1 MTQATIARRAP
12 EHERTSAPAH
22 PSHVAPTKS
31 RARRTTQKARSPK
44 PAEKQAGFTGGH
56 IQMPTNRLVHF
67 WGSLLCGAVRPYDAR
82 TFLACLEV
90 AEERKFAPRGCKPV
104 YRLSELAT
112 LVGGGGER
120 PIRASLRRLHRAGV
134 MTWRGSDGPRFHD
147 SQELLAE
154 AALPLVSK
162 MEALMPKSREF
173 FPLPRALSKS
183 VLMGGVK
190 RSVLAS
196 VFAHLLRCPHLKPEG
211 WDPVGAVKA
220 NWIEAAF
227 GISER
232 SAVRARSHL
241 VNELGWLTPV
251 AAQVWRQKANGGYF
265 AVNLEWNKETPSKLS
280 QREAPELSTSVL
292 SGQNR
297 PDDTRLTEL
306 ESEQTSPTEIQ
317 ISDLGGFAPE
327 PPVEFWK
334 KTQEERPA
342 PKSRTKP
349 SLSKLVSADLP
360 DVGRVME
367 LFEQALESPVW
378 RAKGWTPTDTY
389 VERLNWA
396 AAARRA
402 HVRGSTN
409 PCGVFIHLVSNRKWS
424 HLSHEDE
431 EAVRRELAQWKNPE
445 PKTPE
450 HERGMA
456 TQLRRSTTLSEDGAA
471 MRRIENA
478 LVDAGML
485 VSRVELDGELGRRGW
500 SDERIREG
508 RENLMEWKRA
518 ESAALELQA

>member
-12 EHERTSAPAH
+12 KHEHARALEHE
-22 PSHVAPTKS
+22 SHVAPTTP
-31 RARRTTQKARSPK
+31 RARRGAQKQKRTE
-44 PAEKQAGFTGGH
+44 PAEKHPGFTGGH
-56 IQMPTNRLVHF
+56 IQMPTWRLVHF
-67 WGSLLCGAVRPYDAR
+67 WSSLLCGAVRPYDAR

-90 AEERKFAPRGCKPV
+90 VEERKFAPRGCKPV
-104 YRLSELAT
+104 YLLSELVT

-134 MTWRGSDGPRFHD
+134 LTWRGSDGPRLHD
-147 SQELLAE
+147 SKEMLAD
-154 AALPLVSK
+154 AALPHVSK
-162 MEALMPKSREF
+162 MEALMPEKREF

-265 AVNLEWNKETPSKLS
+265 AVNLEWSKETPGELKQTS
-280 QREAPELSTSVL
+280 APGLSTGVL

-297 PDDTRLTEL
+297 PGDARLTEL
-306 ESEQTSPTEIQ
+306 ESEQTSPSEIQ
-317 ISDLGGFAPE
+317 VSDLGGFAPE
-327 PPVEFWK
+327 PPVEFRK
-334 KTQEERPA
+334 KTQEGRTE
-342 PKSRTKP
+342 PKCVTKP
-349 SLSKLVSADLP
+349 RLTKLVDADLP
-360 DVGRVME
+360 DVSRVME

-378 RAKGWTPTDTY
+378 RTKGWTPSDTY

-424 HLSHEDE
+424 HVSHEDE
-431 EAVRRELAQWKNPE
+431 EAVRRDLARWTNPE
-445 PKTPE
+445 PETPE

-456 TQLRRSTTLSEDGAA
+456 PQLRQSTSLSEDGAV

-478 LVDAGML
+478 VIDSGML
-485 VSRVELDGELGRRGW
+485 VSREELDGELRLRGW
-500 SDERIREG
+500 STERIGDAR
-508 RENLMEWKRA
+508 
-518 ESAALELQA
+518 AALQSWKCANSQRTELEA

>member
-1 MTQATIARRAP
+1 M
-12 EHERTSAPAH
+12 
-22 PSHVAPTKS
+22 
-31 RARRTTQKARSPK
+31 
-44 PAEKQAGFTGGH
+44 
-56 IQMPTNRLVHF
+56 
-67 WGSLLCGAVRPYDAR
+67 
-82 TFLACLEV
+82 
-90 AEERKFAPRGCKPV
+90 
-104 YRLSELAT
+104 
-112 LVGGGGER
+112 
-120 PIRASLRRLHRAGV
+120 
-134 MTWRGSDGPRFHD
+134 
-147 SQELLAE
+147 
-154 AALPLVSK
+154 
-162 MEALMPKSREF
+162 
-173 FPLPRALSKS
+173 
-183 VLMGGVK
+183 
-190 RSVLAS
+190 
-196 VFAHLLRCPHLKPEG
+196 
-211 WDPVGAVKA
+211 
-220 NWIEAAF
+220 
-227 GISER
+227 
-232 SAVRARSHL
+232 
-241 VNELGWLTPV
+241 

-265 AVNLEWNKETPSKLS
+265 AVNLEWSKETPGELRQASV
-280 QREAPELSTSVL
+280 PGLSTGVL